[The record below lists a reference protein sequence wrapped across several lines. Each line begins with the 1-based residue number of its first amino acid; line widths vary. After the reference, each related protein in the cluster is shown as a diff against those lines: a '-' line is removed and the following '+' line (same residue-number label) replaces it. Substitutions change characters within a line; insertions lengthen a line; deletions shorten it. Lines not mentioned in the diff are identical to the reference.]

1 MIDNDWIA
9 SLGKSARHVTPR
21 RGMVHSDESSN
32 LTIPRLLVCSSAED
46 LRSDAQWDGAFGNS
60 RQHLLQ
66 EISSMSILSRH
77 ERRVNEVL

>member
-9 SLGKSARHVTPR
+9 FLGKSARYVTQD
-21 RGMVHSDESSN
+21 GMLHSDESSN

-66 EISSMSILSRH
+66 KISSMSILPRH
-77 ERRVNEVL
+77 ERRANEVL

>member
-9 SLGKSARHVTPR
+9 SLGKSARRITQ
-21 RGMVHSDESSN
+21 DEALYN
-32 LTIPRLLVCSSAED
+32 LIIPRLLVCSSAED

-66 EISSMSILSRH
+66 EISSMSVWSRR
-77 ERRVNEVL
+77 ERRANEVL